1 MSTQYQHKKRD
12 CDCCSGVEPITP
24 RRVINPPGLLQFAYR
39 MGRHKDFY
47 ESIQA
52 RLSSENYPA
61 LAALSTRES
70 SDFSIAIADG
80 LACSLDVL
88 SFYTERFAHEHYL
101 RTATERLSVGE
112 MARLIGYQL
121 APGVAASTHLA
132 FTLQSVPGS
141 VAPAIKI
148 PVGTRVQSV
157 PGQDEQAQ
165 TFETVSLASA
175 KAEWN
180 AINVQQNEFKMPVFG
195 DTQLWLEGIDT
206 GLIVGDLIL
215 IVGAE
220 QERDP
225 QGERWDV
232 RVITALDTDT
242 ARRLTRVSW
251 QLGLGHA
258 RPFVLPAHESVK
270 VYTFR
275 TRAAAF
281 GHMSPDWRSLSDD
294 SKAGYIGLLS
304 ADELQRPEDTQEWP
318 DFSVRAPVF
327 PERRSGSAEL
337 SETLIAATVDDI
349 VLAANSAAHGAAA
362 MAMHRAA
369 TAGTG
374 VVMAGGKIAE
384 GAMHMAR
391 ESAEGLS
398 EVANLAVNEV
408 TQRARTLIHAQGQS
422 LQALQLS
429 AESLVS
435 HSALDFSRQ
444 VIGDRIAGLPARVQA
459 LTAQGLTYPAEIA
472 RAVLDDLIDILEPE
486 NGGVPLAV
494 LPNLQPVWDE
504 AVDSVKQ
511 AVATVQGELDDD
523 NPPTWFSVLEGA
535 GAALDGAGAAL
546 ERVTLSLADLE
557 PEFDIASDTPASI
570 VGEVVGKLR
579 DAVGAQLSDEKFK
592 DLLNLANV
600 FGSVQ
605 EWTESLFDAGGAV
618 GESLLKLQNNITN
631 SAGVMFSKLG
641 QDVARM
647 AQEAQLGIT
656 DTAALL
662 NPAQALAAL
671 GDAAIEMKELTHSA
685 GVAALGAAAAADVA
699 ALVST
704 AVTIARSLPAPFPPA
719 TPESIAEVARHFAA
733 VGVMRAGGPPVS
745 ESASGSMMAQIE
757 SIMPTSLQVP
767 LELVE
772 QLLPMVEDA
781 EALLNA
787 PRHAAEAAYQ
797 RIVVDVDR
805 ALVGKIVVVSGRRA
819 PLVRTPD
826 EIDLSHVHDSVIA
839 GGWALLSVP
848 NSIELY
854 KIKSAVSAS
863 RAEYLMSGQ
872 TTRLGLKGEL
882 PEGRLPGEFEHA
894 VRSLSVHV
902 DSEELALAHVPLDFP
917 VYGETIALAGHV
929 EELAPEQPLAISGK
943 RQRIVMA
950 RGITNLVLVCNDG
963 TERPLVE
970 GDSLILMAAPQRLNS
985 GAPSYVAPRYFAQ
998 LIGKRAFRLQL
1009 TLKDRDGCIGEVGL
1023 SGTDFMLD
1031 VEREDDP
1038 VVSEVVF
1045 LVGNDDA
1052 VSRDRDRSYL
1062 KLTSATRHTYSRIS
1076 TRVNANVAPATHGES
1091 VDAMLGSGDGGRADQ
1106 SFVLNQK
1113 PLTYI
1118 SANTSS
1124 GRSSTL
1130 QLRVNDALWSEVP
1143 MLHGE
1148 TPDAR
1153 VYETLHSDDAVT
1165 KVNFGDGNEGAR
1177 LPSGESN
1184 VRVTYRKGIGTVG
1197 NLDAGQLTTLLS
1209 RPLGVSDV
1217 VNPEAATGGE
1227 DAESLARARSNA
1239 PLTVLT
1245 LERVVS
1251 EDDYANFARAFAGID
1266 KAHALWISVGPARG
1280 VFLTIAGIDGAA
1292 VPESSDTF
1300 RNLRDALVTYGDPLV
1315 PLRITNYS
1323 LVRFRCRLSIK
1334 VQTEHEVERVLDSVD
1349 VALRAHFGFA
1359 QRSLGQTVS
1368 ADEVIAVAQTV
1379 NGVEGVHLTR
1389 LNRLATAVSSVE
1401 PRLFATLP
1409 VSSLIEQPLPGEL
1422 LTISDDIELEVLP

>member
-1 MSTQYQHKKRD
+1 MSTQYPQKKRD
-12 CDCCSGVEPITP
+12 CDCCRGVEPITP
-24 RRVINPPGLLQFAYR
+24 RRLINPPGLQQFTYR
-39 MGRHKDFY
+39 VGRHKDFY

-61 LAALSTRES
+61 LAALTTRES
-70 SDFSIAIADG
+70 SDFTIAIADG

-88 SFYTERFAHEHYL
+88 SFYSERFAHEHYL

-141 VAPAIKI
+141 VAPAIEI
-148 PVGTRVQSV
+148 PIGTRVQSV

-165 TFETVSLASA
+165 TFETVSLARA
-175 KAEWN
+175 RAEWN
-180 AINVQQNEFKMPVFG
+180 AIPVQQNEFKTPVFG

-206 GLIVGDLIL
+206 GLVVGDLIL

-232 RVITALDTDT
+232 RVITALEIDT

-251 QLGLGHA
+251 QLGLGHS
-258 RPFVLPAHESVK
+258 RPFVLPANESVQ

-281 GHMSPDWRSLSDD
+281 GHIAPDWRSLSDD
-294 SKAGYIGLLS
+294 SKADYIGLLS
-304 ADELQRPEDTQEWP
+304 ADELKRPEDTQEWP
-318 DFSVRAPVF
+318 DFNVRAPVF

-337 SETLIAATVDDI
+337 SETLIAATVDDV

-384 GAMHMAR
+384 GAMSMAR

-408 TQRARTLIHAQGQS
+408 TQRARTLILAQGQS
-422 LQALQLS
+422 LQALQISGNDLIKVF
-429 AESLVS
+429 ARDFYQQGIADSLVS
-435 HSALDFSRQ
+435 
-444 VIGDRIAGLPARVQA
+444 LPNKVHE
-459 LTAQGLTYPAEIA
+459 LSEQGLIHRLDIA
-472 RAVLDDLIDILEPE
+472 KAVLDDLINTLSSGQDSFP
-486 NGGVPLAV
+486 VAV
-494 LPNLQPVWDE
+494 LPGLEQVWNDAVDE
-504 AVDSVKQ
+504 AIQTITHVKY
-511 AVATVQGELDDD
+511 E
-523 NPPTWFSVLEGA
+523 LEGSNNWFESAVNALDNLDEGLA
-535 GAALDGAGAAL
+535 GATAAL
-546 ERVTLSLADLE
+546 QQASSEIGNIPSTINLS
-557 PEFDIASDTPASI
+557 STASI
-570 VGEVVGKLR
+570 MGEVVDQIRNSIGEELTNADFADLVNLSGIFANVKLWTEGLFAAGS
-579 DAVGAQLSDEKFK
+579 DIAQL
-592 DLLNLANV
+592 
-600 FGSVQ
+600 VQ
-605 EWTESLFDAGGAV
+605 
-618 GESLLKLQNNITN
+618 KLQDEIAN
-631 SAGVMFSKLG
+631 SAGVMFAKLG
-641 QDVARM
+641 QDVAKM
-647 AQEAQLGIT
+647 AREAQSGIT

-671 GDAAIEMKELTHSA
+671 GDAALEMKELTHSA

-704 AVTIARSLPAPFPPA
+704 AVTIARNLPAPFPPA

-733 VGVMRAGGPPVS
+733 VGVMRAGGPPIS

-757 SIMPTSLQVP
+757 SIIPTSLQVP

-797 RIVVDVDR
+797 SIIVDVDR
-805 ALVGKIVVVSGRRA
+805 ALVGKIVVASGRRA

-826 EIDLSHVHDSVIA
+826 EIDLSRVHDSVVA

-854 KIKSAVSAS
+854 KINSAVSAS
-863 RAEYLMSGQ
+863 RAEYLISGQ

-882 PEGRLPGEFEHA
+882 PEGRLPSEFEHA

-902 DSEELALAHVPLDFP
+902 DSEELPLAHVPLDFP
-917 VYGETIALAGHV
+917 VYGEAIALAGHV
-929 EELAPEQPLAISGK
+929 EELTPEQPIAISGK
-943 RQRIVMA
+943 RQRIVMT
-950 RGITNLVLVCNDG
+950 RGITNLVLYCEDG

-970 GDSLILMAAPQRLNS
+970 GDSLMLMAAPLRLNS
-985 GAPSYVAPRYFAQ
+985 GITSYLAPRDFA
-998 LIGKRAFRLQL
+998 RRLGRRGIRFQL
-1009 TLKDRDGCIGEVGL
+1009 TLKDRDACVGQVEL
-1023 SGTDFMLD
+1023 SGADFMLD
-1031 VEREDDP
+1031 AVREEDP
-1038 VVSEVVF
+1038 VISEVVF

-1052 VSRDRDRSYL
+1052 VTHDRDRSYL
-1062 KLTSATRHTYSRIS
+1062 KLTSASQHVYARNS
-1076 TRVNANVAPATHGES
+1076 TRINANVAPATHGES
-1091 VDAMLGSGDGGRADQ
+1091 VEVMLGSGDGGQADQ

-1118 SANTSS
+1118 SANTPS

-1130 QLRVNDALWSEVP
+1130 QLRVNDVLWSEVP
-1143 MLHGE
+1143 MLHGAP
-1148 TPDAR
+1148 PDAR

-1165 KVNFGDGNEGAR
+1165 KINFGDGGEGAR

-1184 VRVTYRKGIGTVG
+1184 VRATYRKGIGTAG
-1197 NLDAGQLTTLLS
+1197 NVDTGQLTTLLS

-1227 DAESLARARSNA
+1227 DAESLLRARSNA

-1245 LERVVS
+1245 IERVVS
-1251 EDDYANFARAFAGID
+1251 ENDYANFSRAFAGID

-1280 VFLTIAGIDGAA
+1280 MFLTIAGIDGEA

-1315 PLRITNYS
+1315 PLRIANYVQ
-1323 LVRFRCRLSIK
+1323 VRFRCRLSIK
-1334 VQTEHEVERVLDSVD
+1334 VQAEYEVERVLDSVD
-1349 VALRAHFGFA
+1349 AALRTHFGFA

-1368 ADEVIAVAQTV
+1368 ADEVIAVAQAIS
-1379 NGVEGVHLTR
+1379 GVEGVHLTR
-1389 LNRLATAVSSVE
+1389 LNRLSTAASSVE
-1401 PRLFATLP
+1401 PRLFASLP
-1409 VSSLIEQPLPGEL
+1409 VASLFEQPLPAEM
-1422 LTISDDIELEVLP
+1422 LTISDEIELEVLP